1 MGVPKSVE
9 CLHELLIYL
18 GQYVYLR
25 PISFIL
31 WAELFDLWE
40 TSQELTF
47 ESFIEHMKRT
57 AIRSEI

>member
-1 MGVPKSVE
+1 MQLEKILLLHLNPMGVPKSVE

-31 WAELFDLWE
+31 WAELFDL
-40 TSQELTF
+40 
-47 ESFIEHMKRT
+47 
-57 AIRSEI
+57 